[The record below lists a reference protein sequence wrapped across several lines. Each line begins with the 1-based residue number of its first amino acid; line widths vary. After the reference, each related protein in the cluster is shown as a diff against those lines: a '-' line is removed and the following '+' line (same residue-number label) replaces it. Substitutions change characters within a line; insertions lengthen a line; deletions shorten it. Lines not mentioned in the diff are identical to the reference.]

1 LSSDLAHRSP
11 RGLQT
16 SSHLLVFVTSVVQ
29 RHTLPPQDFETLK
42 DVQFT
47 VSELVYFILHII
59 SSFTICILL
68 QIQSDE
74 TRRMRWAGHVTRMG
88 VTRTV
93 YKFLIGIN

>member
-16 SSHLLVFVTSVVQ
+16 SSHLHVFVTSVVQ
-29 RHTLPPQDFETLK
+29 RHTLPLQDLETLK

-47 VSELVYFILHII
+47 VSELILFYII

-74 TRRMRWAGHVTRMG
+74 TRRMRWAGNVARMG

-93 YKFLIGIN
+93 